1 MADAANLN
9 YPKNVT
15 PADVWATLQ
24 EIAELNKASK
34 KESERRQAEAEKEI
48 QKTWQM
54 IQETN
59 EQMKRTDK
67 KVGELSNRFGE
78 LAEHLVAPSI
88 REKFNA
94 LGFSFGEVSKDKE
107 IVDDQ
112 GNSVAEVDILL
123 ENGDTVMVVE
133 VKAKPKQKEVDAH
146 IKRIEVL
153 RRRADE
159 RNDKRAFLGA
169 IAGAIM
175 TKEMRAYILKTG
187 FYAIEQSGDTVK
199 ISVPEGFKPRTW

>member
-1 MADAANLN
+1 MSDAINRN
-9 YPKNVT
+9 YPQGVT

-24 EIAELNKASK
+24 EAGK
-34 KESERRQAEAEKEI
+34 KIHEAAALQIETRR
-48 QKTWQM
+48 M

-59 EQMKRTDK
+59 EQIKKTDK

-88 REKFNA
+88 REKFKA
-94 LGFSFGEVSKDKE
+94 LGFSFGEVSRDKE
-107 IVDDQ
+107 IVDADD
-112 GNSVAEVDILL
+112 NSIAEIDILL

-146 IKRIEVL
+146 VKRMDVL
-153 RRRADE
+153 RRRADA
-159 RNDKRAFLGA
+159 RNDKRDFMGA

-175 TKEMRAYILKTG
+175 SKEVRAHIIKTG
-187 FYAIEQSGDTVK
+187 FYAIEQTGDTVK
-199 ISVPEGFKPRTW
+199 INIPEGFKPRRW